1 MRKLGKNILV
11 AIGLIMALPLAP
23 AAWAGGYTF
32 VDIDSPLPGATT
44 TLNDIRGLNNLG
56 QIVGSY
62 TLGGRQY
69 SFIKNGDTYSTL
81 DISGTNHFAWAINDN
96 GQVVG
101 RVDVDNLFLGYIYN
115 TTTSSLTTIK
125 VPGSYVT
132 VVSGINDVG
141 QICGYYNNGKPLGFM
156 YDRNTDTWIYLD
168 KEGSTQTWA
177 FGINHAGTVVGDY
190 ILGGHNYGYTYD
202 ETFHDLNVPGAQ
214 NTRLVGIND
223 HGDIVGRY
231 WNDGGTV
238 YCFVYHDGN
247 FETLDLPGAEI
258 VRITGINNARQIV
271 GLYTNDG
278 GATYHGFLGTPVN
291 QPPVANAGLLQT
303 VEVGHTAS
311 LDGSR
316 STDPEGGPLTYN
328 WSGFLQP
335 DGSNPVLD
343 NPNTVSPQFTPDK
356 EGHYVLQL
364 IVTDSQGLASPPATV
379 TIWAVPKVWTT
390 TGSMNLA
397 RQNPRFTTLAD
408 GRVLVVG
415 GWTDI
420 VTLANAPYVNG
431 STQTLTTE
439 LFDPVSGTWSFAGD
453 IGYNARNGSS
463 LLMRL
468 HNGKVLICGGMALT
482 SHVDGMANAE
492 VFDPATGVWTAV
504 SPMREK
510 RFGPTAFMLNDG
522 KVLVTG
528 GQQPRLVTNPD
539 GSTNLRMFSLNS
551 AEIYDPTTDTWTLT
565 GPMTYGRASH
575 LIFGLPDG
583 RVLVTGG
590 EGALGENWIRQV
602 LSTTEIY
609 DPATGAWTPAPDL
622 IPGRTGSGA
631 SILGLADG
639 RIMTIG
645 GFGNGGVT
653 LNDVQIYDPQ
663 QGTWSSSGSLNQP
676 RSNFTRNLMP
686 DGKVMVWG
694 GGDGLRALNST
705 EIWDPVSGTWSFTGN
720 LNQASIKPA
729 RAQLNDGR
737 VLSCSGTDGSQVLAT
752 TEIYGSAIT
761 LVAIDI
767 KPGSSDNPINL
778 GSNGK
783 VPVAILSS
791 PTFDAQKVDP
801 ATVTLAGAHVALKG
815 KADKYLAEVQDVNGD
830 GLPDLM
836 VHVDTTALQLSTG
849 DTKAVLE
856 GKTYDGLCIRGTD
869 TVRIVP

>member
-1 MRKLGKNILV
+1 MRKLDKNILV
-11 AIGLIMALPLAP
+11 ATGLILVLALAP

-32 VDIDSPLPGATT
+32 VDIDSPLPGAAT

-81 DISGTNHFAWAINDN
+81 DIPGTNHFAWGINDH

-101 RVDVDNLFLGYIYN
+101 RVITDNSWLGYIYN

-125 VPGSYVT
+125 VPGSYSTAVY
-132 VVSGINDVG
+132 GINNVG
-141 QICGYYNNGKPLGFM
+141 QICGYFNDGRQLSYM
-156 YDRNTDTWIYLD
+156 YDLNTEKWSYLNKD
-168 KEGSTQTWA
+168 GATQTWA
-177 FGINHAGTVVGDY
+177 FGINGAGTIVGDG
-190 ILGGHNYGYTYD
+190 IISGHNYGYTYD
-202 ETFHDLNVPGAQ
+202 GTFHDLNVPGAQ

-231 WNDGGTV
+231 WNDGGTIN
-238 YCFVYHDGN
+238 CFVYRNGN
-247 FETLDLPGAEI
+247 FETLDMPGAEI
-258 VRITGINNARQIV
+258 VRIFGINNAGQIV
-271 GLYTNDG
+271 GLYTKDSG
-278 GATYHGFLGTPVN
+278 TTYHGFLGTPVN
-291 QPPVANAGLLQT
+291 LPPVANAGLMQV
-303 VEVGHTAS
+303 VEVGRTAT

-343 NPNTVSPQFTPDK
+343 NPNTVSPLFTPDK
-356 EGHYVLQL
+356 VGHYVVQL
-364 IVTDSQGLASPPATV
+364 IVTDSQGLSSPPATV
-379 TIWAVPKVWTT
+379 TIWGVPKVWNT
-390 TGSMNLA
+390 TGSMNQA

-415 GWTDI
+415 GWTNL
-420 VTLANAPYVNG
+420 VTLPNPPYVTG
-431 STQTLTTE
+431 STHTVTTE
-439 LFDPVSGTWSFAGD
+439 LFDPVSETWSFAGPM
-453 IGYNARNGSS
+453 GYNSLNGSS
-463 LLMRL
+463 LLNRL
-468 HNGKVLICGGMALT
+468 HSGKLLICGGQT
-482 SHVDGMANAE
+482 YIPNGDGMVNAE
-492 VFDPATGVWTAV
+492 VFDPATGLWTAV
-504 SPMREK
+504 SPMRE
-510 RFGPTAFMLNDG
+510 RRNGPKTFMLNNG

-528 GQQPRLVTNPD
+528 GQQKRLVTNPD
-539 GSTNLRMFSLNS
+539 GSTTLRIFSLNS

-590 EGALGENWIRQV
+590 VGAVGENWVRQV

-609 DPATGAWTPAPDL
+609 NPATGTWTSGPDL
-622 IPGRTGSGA
+622 LPGRTGSGA
-631 SILGLADG
+631 SILGLSDG
-639 RIMTIG
+639 RLMIIG

-663 QGTWSSSGSLNQP
+663 PGAWSISGSLNQP

-686 DGKVMVWG
+686 DGKVLVWG

-720 LNQASIKPA
+720 LNQASIIPV
-729 RAQLNDGR
+729 RAQLADGR
-737 VLSCSGTDGSQVLAT
+737 VLSCCGTDGSQVLAT
-752 TEIYGSAIT
+752 TEIYGSAVT

-767 KPGSSDNPINL
+767 KPESSDNTINL

-783 VPVAILSS
+783 VPVAILSN
-791 PTFDAQKVDP
+791 PTFDAQRVDP

-815 KADKYLAEVQDVNGD
+815 KADKYMIAFQDVNGD
-830 GLPDLM
+830 GLLDLI
-836 VHVDTTALQLSTG
+836 VHVDTTALQLSAG
-849 DTKAVLE
+849 DTRAVLE
-856 GKTYDGLCIRGTD
+856 GKTYDGVCIRGTD